1 MPLFVTVTP
10 GTTVSSTTT
19 LSASTLNLLGTP
31 SVDITG
37 SVDGGTLSV
46 ADGSLTLA
54 KFAPISGSRLIGNGN
69 AVSAYPAE
77 LSSTDLAF
85 TASTINIGAGA
96 VTTAKLADSSSTT
109 TGVTYAKIQH
119 VTDARLIGRS
129 AGTNGIPQE
138 ITVGS
143 GLTLSSGTLSSGL
156 LRYTTVAKDIP
167 AIAASGSQAV
177 QWLTSATE
185 LPAVTGSVVPQII
198 RVVLRCKTND
208 ASFVVGNEL
217 DIQSVINEQTWNS
230 GNLTSEYPITISAG
244 MVGASTTDLFL
255 NVWFSKS
262 RPGNRTNAMPANVG
276 GDADS
281 QIVYLDSTGSRTVL
295 TRANWQVKAYLMY
308 ASTWA

>member
-31 SVDITG
+31 SIDITG

-85 TASTINIGAGA
+85 TSSTINIGTGA

-129 AGTNGIPQE
+129 SGTNGVAQE

-143 GLTLSSGTLSSGL
+143 GLSLASGALTNGI
-156 LRYTTVAKDIP
+156 LRYTTSAKSIP
-167 AIAASGSQAV
+167 LIASGSQAV
-177 QWLTSATE
+177 QWLTTSTE
-185 LPAVTGSVVPQII
+185 LPSLSVAPQMV
-198 RVVLRCKTND
+198 RVVLECFTND
-208 ASFVVGNEL
+208 GPFVVGNEV
-217 DIQSVINEQTWNS
+217 DIQSVVMQGFQNNFPIFNYVPTVSS
-230 GNLTSEYPITISAG
+230 GVVSGSNI
-244 MVGASTTDLFL
+244 FL
-255 NVWFSKS
+255 NVWFSS
-262 RPGNRTNAMPANVG
+262 QTPGNPTPFASA
-276 GDADS
+276 
-281 QIVYLDSTGSRTVL
+281 STSRLFVLTSAGAYQEL
-295 TRANWQVKAYLMY
+295 TRASWKVKAYLLY
-308 ASTWA
+308 APTWA

>member
-85 TASTINIGAGA
+85 TASTINIGTGA

-119 VTDARLIGRS
+119 VTDAKLIGRS
-129 AGTNGIPQE
+129 AGTNGVAQE
-138 ITVGS
+138 ITVGAGLSLAS
-143 GLTLSSGTLSSGL
+143 GALTNGI
-156 LRYTTVAKDIP
+156 LRYTTSAQSIP
-167 AIAASGSQAV
+167 VISAGSQAV
-177 QWLTSATE
+177 QWLTTAGN
-185 LPAVTGSVVPQII
+185 LPSLSVAPQMV
-198 RVVLRCKTND
+198 RVVLECFTND
-208 ASFVVGNEL
+208 GPFVVGNEV
-217 DIQSVINEQTWNS
+217 DIQSVVMQGFQNS
-230 GNLTSEYPITISAG
+230 FPIFNYVPTVSSGVVSGSNI
-244 MVGASTTDLFL
+244 FL
-255 NVWFSKS
+255 NVWFSS
-262 RPGNRTNAMPANVG
+262 QTPGNPTPFASA
-276 GDADS
+276 
-281 QIVYLDSTGSRTVL
+281 STSRLFVLTSAGAYQEL
-295 TRANWQVKAYLMY
+295 TRANWKVKAYLLY

>member
-54 KFAPISGSRLIGNGN
+54 KFAPISGNRLIGNGN

-85 TASTINIGAGA
+85 TASTVNIGTGA
-96 VTTAKLADSSSTT
+96 VTTAKLADSSSSA

-129 AGTNGIPQE
+129 AGTNGVAQE
-138 ITVGS
+138 ITVGA
-143 GLTLSSGTLSSGL
+143 GLTLADGTLSSGL

-167 AIAASGSQAV
+167 VMAASGSQAV

-208 ASFVVGNEL
+208 GPFVVGNEL
-217 DIQSVINEQTWNS
+217 DAQSVINEQTWNS
-230 GNLTSEYPITISAG
+230 AVLTSEYPITISAG
-244 MVGASTTDLFL
+244 MVGASTTNLFL

-262 RPGNRTNAMPANVG
+262 RPGNRVLA

-295 TRANWQVKAYLMY
+295 TRANWQVKAYLLY

>member
-10 GTTVSSTTT
+10 GTTITPTTT

-31 SVDITG
+31 SVDVTG

-46 ADGSLTLA
+46 ADGSLTLS
-54 KFAPISGSRLIGNGN
+54 KFAPITGNRLIGNGN
-69 AVSAYPAE
+69 SVSAYPAE
-77 LSSTDLAF
+77 LSSTDLTF
-85 TASTINIGAGA
+85 T
-96 VTTAKLADSSSTT
+96 STT
-109 TGVTYAKIQH
+109 VNVATGAITETKLGARAATFAKIQ
-119 VTDARLIGRS
+119 AIGT
-129 AGTNGIPQE
+129 GTLLGRTTASSGDIEQL
-138 ITVGS
+138 TVGS
-143 GLTLSSGTLSSGL
+143 GLTLSGGTLTNGI
-156 LRYTTVAKDIP
+156 LRYTTTAKDIP
-167 AIAASGSQAV
+167 AIGAASQAV

-208 ASFVVGNEL
+208 GPFVVGNEL
-217 DIQSVINEQTWNS
+217 DIRSVINEQVWNS

-244 MVGASTTDLFL
+244 MEGASTTNLFL
-255 NVWFSKS
+255 NVWFSKA
-262 RPGNRTNAMPANVG
+262 RPGNRVSA

-281 QIVYLDSTGSRTVL
+281 QIVYLDSTGTRTVL